1 MVPSKRGIAA
11 GSRHVQNGGHMK
23 SLPHPTTLYTI
34 AMSHYSEKIR
44 WLLDVEHARYREV
57 ALTPVFHVRPALI
70 KGLRARTTVPVLQTG
85 DHAVQDSTRIIE
97 WLSRAYGPLDTLPV
111 HLTEEIMAVEDRFDA
126 IGKDVARYLYH
137 TGFEHTETV
146 LALWTRFASPF
157 ETHVVRWTY
166 PLIKAIFKIKLNIN
180 ATAAAR
186 AELRI
191 DAALKSI
198 EERLAQ
204 GHDYLVGTQFSVAD
218 ITAASLLAPMAC
230 PLEHPVYGEPS
241 FRDKMTSQQ
250 AMWSNR
256 PGLDWVREMY
266 KRHRGA
272 VWVEPPRHA

>member
-1 MVPSKRGIAA
+1 
-11 GSRHVQNGGHMK
+11 MK
-23 SLPHPTTLYTI
+23 SLPHPSTLYTI

-44 WLLDVEHARYREV
+44 WLLDVEQARYREV

-111 HLTEEIMAVEDRFDA
+111 QLTEEIMAVEDRFDA

-157 ETHVVRWTY
+157 ETRVVRFTY
-166 PLIKAIFKIKLNIN
+166 PLIKCIFKIKLNIN
-180 ATAAAR
+180 AAAAER
-186 AELRI
+186 AERRI
-191 DAALKSI
+191 DAAVKWI
-198 EERLAQ
+198 EERLGQ
-204 GHDYLVGTQFSVAD
+204 GHDYLVGSQFTVAD

-250 AMWSNR
+250 AMWQNR

-272 VWVEPPRHA
+272 VWVEPPRHV

>member
-1 MVPSKRGIAA
+1 
-11 GSRHVQNGGHMK
+11 MK

-44 WLLDVEHARYREV
+44 WLLDVEQARYREV

-70 KGLRARTTVPVLQTG
+70 KGLRGRTTVPVLQTG

-111 HLTEEIMAVEDRFDA
+111 QLTEEIMSVEDRFDA

-157 ETHVVRWTY
+157 ETRVVRFAY
-166 PLIKAIFKIKLNIN
+166 PLIKCIFKIKLNIN
-180 ATAAAR
+180 AAAAER
-186 AELRI
+186 AERRI
-191 DAALKSI
+191 DTALKWI

-204 GHDYLVGTQFSVAD
+204 GHDYLVGSQFTVAD

-250 AMWSNR
+250 AMWQNR
-256 PGLDWVREMY
+256 PGLDWVRDMY